1 MNVYYLPSRTPDMP
15 ETVPAPTRWSIFQAR
30 TIRFWWRVRLTASDV
45 WSAARRGGRA
55 PLDEHVWFAE
65 EPPVA
70 PRRRVVGPARV
81 LHLDDA
87 RRRRQLAAVA
97 ASV

>member
-1 MNVYYLPSRTPDMP
+1 MNVYYLPSRTPERP
-15 ETVPAPTRWSIFQAR
+15 ETVPATTRWSMGHAR
-30 TIRFWWRVRLTASDV
+30 AHRFWWRVRLTASDV
-45 WSAARRGGRA
+45 WAAVRRGGRT

-65 EPPVA
+65 GPPVA

-87 RRRRQLAAVA
+87 RRRRQLAAA
-97 ASV
+97 AAGV